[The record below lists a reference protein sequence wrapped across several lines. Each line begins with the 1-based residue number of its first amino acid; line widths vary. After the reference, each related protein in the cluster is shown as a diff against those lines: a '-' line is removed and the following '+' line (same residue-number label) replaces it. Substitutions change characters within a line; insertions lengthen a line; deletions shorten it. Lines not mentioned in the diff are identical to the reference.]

1 MDSPNPEAQAEAIR
15 QALFNGNKIEAIK
28 LFREQTKVGLAE
40 AKAMVEKLE
49 ADLRKESP
57 ESFKKPA
64 AKGGCAMT
72 LDLIEIGQQ
81 TTQIWPSV
89 GWVRLDQSF
98 STTLRRGGSS
108 GASYVSTRL

>member
-72 LDLIEIGQQ
+72 LVVMVLGIAAAIRMWRE
-81 TTQIWPSV
+81 
-89 GWVRLDQSF
+89 LM
-98 STTLRRGGSS
+98 
-108 GASYVSTRL
+108 